1 MIFCLH
7 PSSRLK
13 NGETAPSRTKK
24 HHCSSGPAILQN
36 LTHTTHPGNVGEPCG
51 QVRNLNARRWRA
63 KRESD
68 RRMVPS
74 KPGNSGGGKAPDFWH
89 AFEEGKDR
97 GLAMSLETPEKIRS
111 LQRKLILA
119 TRYRTALLERMS
131 KRRRS
136 RSSASTFCTT
146 RSTAKTFSNTL
157 TNSPR
162 ETAARRAW
170 TGSHSHRSRRQGFKR
185 GYPAYGR
192 TCENNGTNHSQCDG

>member
-1 MIFCLH
+1 MRMLTLRKQGESLH
-7 PSSRLK
+7 WQGSNQQTHLSDPPGSWRRHVRTVIRATW
-13 NGETAPSRTKK
+13 ETRA
-24 HHCSSGPAILQN
+24 
-36 LTHTTHPGNVGEPCG
+36 
-51 QVRNLNARRWRA
+51 VRNLNARRWRA

-162 ETAARRAW
+162 GTAARRAW
-170 TGSHSHRSRRQGFKR
+170 TGSHSHRSRRQGFKS

-192 TCENNGTNHSQCDG
+192 TCGTNHSQCDG